1 MLYYL
6 LKFVHVVAAMIWFGG
21 FVLVVALNMR
31 MARMADRAGA
41 AALERQGQ
49 FLGARVFGPAA
60 ILTLLSVATLGVGG
74 LGFPFWAIW
83 GLVAVVLSILLGAVF
98 LTRTGEELGRVLAQG
113 DDQAPRIAAL
123 RRRLVRLSYLNGLVL
138 LSAVWV
144 MIAKP
149 TL

>member
-1 MLYYL
+1 
-6 LKFVHVVAAMIWFGG
+6 
-21 FVLVVALNMR
+21 

-49 FLGARVFGPAA
+49 FLGSHVFGPAA
-60 ILTLLSVATLGVGG
+60 ILTLLTGFATLGVGG

-123 RRRLVRLSYLNGLVL
+123 RQRLVRLSYLNGLVL